1 MRFPVKEHRF
11 FAFFPP
17 YHVVEPVSDPS
28 VFPSSVLP
36 LRGAALIWNLTS
48 GEWGGGFQAVRRR
61 PPGVALFVLMPPAA
75 EMAGMDRLLE
85 LMEKCRPHSILPHM
99 TELNPGELVAFLR
112 RFPSDLP
119 LEVVDYLAW
128 RGIEVDTDTRR
139 LIRKTLESSADL
151 RTVGGLARS
160 LYMSRRGLGRR
171 FTSRGLPAPSHWLH
185 FGRVLRASIMLQ
197 KPEITLY
204 FAANELGYAD
214 GFSLSNQMSRL
225 TGLRPSIMRE
235 CFGWE
240 WIVESWLR
248 QEALEGYLSPN
259 LRKELFPT
267 SRGRSPL
274 ERGILEGTGTDL
286 GGHLRVAESPG
297 NRGRST
303 SR

>member
-1 MRFPVKEHRF
+1 MRFPLKEQRF

-17 YHVVEPVSDPS
+17 YSVVEPVGDPS
-28 VFPSSVLP
+28 VLPSSLLP
-36 LRGAALIWNLTS
+36 LRGAVLIWNLS
-48 GEWGGGFQAVRRR
+48 CGDWGGGFKAVRERT
-61 PPGVALFVLMPPAA
+61 PGMALFVLMPPAK

-85 LMEKCRPHSILPHM
+85 LMERCRPHSILPHM
-99 TELNPGELVAFLR
+99 TELSPGELVAFLR

-139 LIRKTLESSADL
+139 LIRKTLESSSEL

-204 FAANELGYAD
+204 SAANELGYAD

-225 TGLRPSIMRE
+225 TLLRPSIMRE

-240 WIVESWLR
+240 WIVESWLH
-248 QEALEGYLSPN
+248 QEALEGNLSSD
-259 LRKELFPT
+259 LRRRLFPAGG
-267 SRGRSPL
+267 GRNPL
-274 ERGILEGTGTDL
+274 ERGILEGTGTDTSRR
-286 GGHLRVAESPG
+286 LRVAERPG
-297 NRGRST
+297 DSGRS
-303 SR
+303 RPR

>member
-1 MRFPVKEHRF
+1 
-11 FAFFPP
+11 
-17 YHVVEPVSDPS
+17 
-28 VFPSSVLP
+28 
-36 LRGAALIWNLTS
+36 
-48 GEWGGGFQAVRRR
+48 
-61 PPGVALFVLMPPAA
+61 
-75 EMAGMDRLLE
+75 MDQLLE

-99 TELNPGELVAFLR
+99 TELSPGELVAFLR

-119 LEVVDYLAW
+119 LEVVDYLTW

-139 LIRKTLESSADL
+139 LVRKTLESSADL

-197 KPEITLY
+197 KPEITLH

-248 QEALEGYLSPN
+248 QEALEEYLSPD
-259 LRKELFPT
+259 LRRALFPA
-267 SRGRSPL
+267 SGGRIPL
-274 ERGILEGTGTDL
+274 ERGTLQGTGTDM
-286 GGHLRVAESPG
+286 GRRLRVAELPG
-297 NRGRST
+297 KRGGS
-303 SR
+303 SSW